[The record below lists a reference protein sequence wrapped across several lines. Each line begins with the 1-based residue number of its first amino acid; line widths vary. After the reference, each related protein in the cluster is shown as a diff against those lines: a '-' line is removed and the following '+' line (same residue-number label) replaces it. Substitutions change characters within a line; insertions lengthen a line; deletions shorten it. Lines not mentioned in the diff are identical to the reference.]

1 MYLELQSKRIGDAIR
16 RDMGVQNP
24 DLLAPRKRGS
34 WDHAH
39 KTRRGFDIIERTVE
53 LLSKIFSRQ
62 KNSKEAY
69 VTEEYTNNK

>member
-1 MYLELQSKRIGDAIR
+1 MYLELQSRRIGDAIR

-24 DLLAPRKRGS
+24 DLLALRKRGS

-53 LLSKIFSRQ
+53 LLVGFSPG
-62 KNSKEAY
+62 KKT
-69 VTEEYTNNK
+69 VKKHM